1 MNWLVGT
8 FRTLT
13 TNACPSSP
21 AVAVMAT
28 ILTRKVLVLKAVQ
41 QLSVGLSIDCL
52 SLALEIFCRLVK
64 DTCQLP
70 VDIGTCQDFV
80 MNWYFDTASKRCHQ
94 FNYGGCGGNENRFQ
108 TEAECEG
115 HCRKKE
121 QPHLSPRP
129 DENRTDERRPTEAP
143 RETSRPQM
151 GRQKEVCLLPYKQ
164 GSCSEHHTRFYY
176 DRGYGICFRFPYS
189 GCDGNENNFETL
201 EECEEFCN
209 DAAGMCELA
218 PLYGRCNETTRKW
231 YFDAYIGE
239 CQEFIFSGCYG
250 NKNNFDDKR
259 SCENACLHDDENRRE
274 DPKEETRT
282 NPPQNDTGSRVVM
295 LL

>member
-13 TNACPSSP
+13 TNACPSSSP

-115 HCRKKE
+115 RCHHDLMKIELMNDDLLKHREKLRDLKWADKRKSACC
-121 QPHLSPRP
+121 LI
-129 DENRTDERRPTEAP
+129 NREAAANTTQDSTTTEAT
-143 RETSRPQM
+143 ESASDSHTAAVMETKITSR
-151 GRQKEVCLLPYKQ
+151 LLKNAKSFVTMQ
-164 GSCSEHHTRFYY
+164 
-176 DRGYGICFRFPYS
+176 
-189 GCDGNENNFETL
+189 
-201 EECEEFCN
+201 
-209 DAAGMCELA
+209 LA
-218 PLYGRCNETTRKW
+218 CAN
-231 YFDAYIGE
+231 
-239 CQEFIFSGCYG
+239 
-250 NKNNFDDKR
+250 
-259 SCENACLHDDENRRE
+259 
-274 DPKEETRT
+274 
-282 NPPQNDTGSRVVM
+282 
-295 LL
+295 